1 MPTEKSFSKSENI
14 VSRLGKRSFLTEKT
28 LFSDLE
34 NTLSHDENDVRFI
47 LAPVYY
53 DTKSAFSFVQFM
65 EKMYLCSNIEW

>member
-1 MPTEKSFSKSENI
+1 M
-14 VSRLGKRSFLTEKT
+14 
-28 LFSDLE
+28 FSDLE

-53 DTKSAFSFVQFM
+53 DTKSVFSFVQFM